1 MMLKIG
7 EQVYVVAAFGINPRL
22 RPLRFRWSG
31 REVKIKDITYEWT
44 TSMGK
49 SRLIHF
55 SVTDGST
62 LYELSFD
69 SASITWRIENIETD
83 L

>member
-1 MMLKIG
+1 MLEIG
-7 EQVYVVAAFGINPRL
+7 EPVHVIASFGIHSRL
-22 RPLRFRWSG
+22 RPLMFRWSG

-62 LYELSFD
+62 LYELCFD
-69 SASITWRIENIETD
+69 SASITWSIENIETD